1 MLAIPADN
9 LIASQSWL
17 VAQPESV
24 STPPHFSSFESLS
37 SPQSRH
43 DLIRRRL
50 LAPEKAPSNKV
61 TKKKISSARFGGKEK
76 NKKRSAKERTAIV
89 TNLHKS
95 LGSSN

>member
-61 TKKKISSARFGGKEK
+61 IKQNFICQIWEEKKAQ
-76 NKKRSAKERTAIV
+76 KKGAPRSAQQ
-89 TNLHKS
+89 L
-95 LGSSN
+95 